1 MEDLNDVSPYL
12 KLPART
18 YTQAQAALEVTAA
31 LPYRVALARIAGLAK
46 VGPKFFGLSEEAQ
59 ITLLCEMID
68 AMREIADR
76 ALGIEQKKVE
86 DRDYREAT
94 TRDAPLDEGYD
105 ISD

>member
-1 MEDLNDVSPYL
+1 MSDDVSPYL

-46 VGPKFFGLSEEAQ
+46 VGPNFFALTDEKKLD
-59 ITLLCEMID
+59 LLCERID

-76 ALGIEQKKVE
+76 ALGTEQQRAE
-86 DRDYREAT
+86 DREWHAAHARDESREG
-94 TRDAPLDEGYD
+94 DE
-105 ISD
+105 

>member
-68 AMREIADR
+68 AVREIADR
-76 ALGIEQKKVE
+76 ALGTEQKKQDDLE
-86 DRDYREAT
+86 WHAAHARDESREG
-94 TRDAPLDEGYD
+94 DE
-105 ISD
+105 